1 MKKLVTMLFLLIILY
16 VVLNYK
22 GQIIDFITVNFI
34 DKDTYVLPEG
44 NTYYKE
50 YDYGFI
56 QNTDNLYPSNKQDI
70 LNIIYSALN
79 RGVDEFSFFCADG
92 YNNCIDDVNAVAD
105 DKDTLSAINNF
116 VHPYNSFRNIS
127 FSINKYGKVSIR
139 FNKIYSESE
148 ILLINKRIDEISSS
162 LFYPNISN
170 YDKIRLFHD
179 YLVNNTVY
187 DDSVNID
194 NQSVIDTNSNTALG
208 LLFDGKAVCSG
219 YSDTMAIFLSRQGFN
234 NYKISSEMHIW
245 NLIYLDNSWKH
256 IDVTWDDP
264 VTSNGQ
270 NILIY
275 DFFMIDTVSLLNKEN
290 NLHKNEHDF
299 DRNYYIE
306 AN

>member
-1 MKKLVTMLFLLIILY
+1 M
-16 VVLNYK
+16 
-22 GQIIDFITVNFI
+22 
-34 DKDTYVLPEG
+34 
-44 NTYYKE
+44 
-50 YDYGFI
+50 
-56 QNTDNLYPSNKQDI
+56 
-70 LNIIYSALN
+70 
-79 RGVDEFSFFCADG
+79 
-92 YNNCIDDVNAVAD
+92 
-105 DKDTLSAINNF
+105 
-116 VHPYNSFRNIS
+116 
-127 FSINKYGKVSIR
+127 
-139 FNKIYSESE
+139 
-148 ILLINKRIDEISSS
+148 
-162 LFYPNISN
+162 
-170 YDKIRLFHD
+170 FHD